1 MKRVP
6 RATAAHG
13 GTAVPDTQTRA
24 DLNPILDQLRRLA
37 RGPYESQPELVRL
50 RQRISSERQ
59 RAHRRI
65 LERVAEQAHVD
76 LQPIFEEAQR
86 RNAAKRQ
93 YVTRTLERLG
103 AAAAER
109 AKEEKQHFHR
119 VREDYVQTFSDL
131 LAATPQLK
139 FHQPGSVDSVAQP
152 GDCNVIMGGA
162 CSAPS
167 PGTYEA
173 SADTGPDPVGIW
185 LYPFINGDSGD
196 CDDARAGKTFQD
208 LAYQMGPPSS
218 SFAVNNVRVDLIGN
232 GVGIAHPGDGP
243 FLGGEPNPEYVHS
256 FIDLSVFL
264 SQLVNGQWQSWPLL
278 SDRLFAGTL
287 DYVRQIRLVL
297 SGQTYP
303 VSIAIRKPDAGG
315 GTLLCYLQLVCSAIT
330 MGTDGRVSIDFRAP
344 DHGIFV
350 GGVAL
355 LGDFI

>member
-1 MKRVP
+1 MPNTK
-6 RATAAHG
+6 TS
-13 GTAVPDTQTRA
+13 T
-24 DLNPILDQLRRLA
+24 DLKPILDQLRRLA

-76 LQPIFEEAQR
+76 LQPIFEEARR
-86 RNAAKRQ
+86 RNAAKRH
-93 YVTRTLERLG
+93 YVTRTLERLATG
-103 AAAAER
+103 AAER

-119 VREDYVQTFSDL
+119 VREDYLRTFSDL
-131 LAATPQLK
+131 QAATPQLK
-139 FHQPGSVDSVAQP
+139 FHQPVSVDSVAQP
-152 GDCNVIMGGA
+152 GECNVLMGYM
-162 CSAPS
+162 CSP
-167 PGTYEA
+167 PNYGNYEA

-185 LYPFINGDSGD
+185 VYPFISGDSGD

-208 LAYQMGPPSS
+208 LAYQMDPPSS

-232 GVGIAHPGDGP
+232 GVGIGHPGDGG
-243 FLGGEPNPEYVHS
+243 FLAEPNPEYVHS
-256 FIDLSVFL
+256 FIDLSVYL

-350 GGVAL
+350 GGIAL